1 MGIETAAFSTAIG
14 AVAPAIQVAGAGLS
28 AVTAYSNSRS
38 TRSAYEAQAQV
49 ARNNAV
55 IAGWQ
60 ADDVLAR
67 GDRAVSVQR
76 SKTRQLKGAQRAAMA
91 ANGVD
96 LNQGSALNILSD
108 TELFGEMDA
117 DTIANN
123 AAKEAWAIRNQA
135 NGFTYEA
142 AQASARAANESP
154 LMATAGSLL
163 TSAGKV
169 AGRWYTGAAPSGR
182 DPYGPPPFFPEGQ
195 GDRRKIGVS

>member
-28 AVTAYSNSRS
+28 AATAFSNSRA
-38 TRSAYEAQAQV
+38 TRSSYEAQAQV
-49 ARNNAV
+49 ARNNAI

-60 ADDVLAR
+60 ADDALAR
-67 GDRAVSVQR
+67 GDRAVSLQR

-108 TELFGEMDA
+108 TELFGQMDA
-117 DTIANN
+117 DTIADNT
-123 AAKEAWAIRNQA
+123 AKEAWALRNQA
-135 NGFTYEA
+135 AGYTDA
-142 AQASARAANESP
+142 AAAAAARASSESP

-163 TSAGKV
+163 SSAGRV
-169 AGRWYTGAAPSGR
+169 AGRWYTGSGSSGR
-182 DPYGPPPFFPEGQ
+182 DPYGPPPIFPEGQ
-195 GDRRKIGVS
+195 GDRRKIGVY

>member
-28 AVTAYSNSRS
+28 AATAFSNSRS

-60 ADDVLAR
+60 ADDALAR
-67 GDRAVSVQR
+67 GDRAVSLQR

-108 TELFGEMDA
+108 TELFGQMDA
-117 DTIANN
+117 DTIADNT
-123 AAKEAWAIRNQA
+123 AKEAWALRNQA
-135 NGFTYEA
+135 AGYTDA
-142 AQASARAANESP
+142 AAAAAARASSESP

-163 TSAGKV
+163 SSAGRV
-169 AGRWYTGAAPSGR
+169 AGRWYTGSGSSGR
-182 DPYGPPPFFPEGQ
+182 DPYGPPPIFPEGQ
-195 GDRRKIGVS
+195 GDRRKIGVY